1 MTDFKCDSCG
11 ACCRN
16 LNVLQSYGI
25 NNNGKF
31 AKLIA
36 DFPYKHTNGVCEMFD
51 TITNK
56 CTVYENRPIV
66 CNVKKLHDVCFPTVP
81 LSKWYS
87 INEKGC
93 NVLKRLK
100 FMKKT
105 PVYAIVD
112 MKGNIIL
119 IDTFKYLQGLCEIL
133 NGTVFDVSE
142 DDEVFYGH
150 HLQLNF
156 CGKVRLVDL
165 ANVEIKENEYYIL
178 NYNDTSKRS
187 LVLAYKNPDCDDELG
202 FGFNAA
208 EGGGFML
215 LSQLDSQVLIVPVRF
230 LLDIPNLKTCP

>member
-1 MTDFKCDSCG
+1 MTDFKCDGCG

-112 MKGNIIL
+112 IKGNIIL
-119 IDTFKYLQGLCEIL
+119 INTLEYLQGLCKIM
-133 NGTVFDVSE
+133 NGTVFDVTE
-142 DDEVFYGH
+142 ADEVLYGDHLHLTFY
-150 HLQLNF
+150 
-156 CGKVRLVDL
+156 GKVRVTDL
-165 ANVEIKENEYYIL
+165 ANTEVCEHRYYIIV
-178 NYNDTSKRS
+178 NIDTNEHC
-187 LVLAYKNPDCDDELG
+187 VVFAYRNPDLNNELG
-202 FGFNAA
+202 FGFNTAD
-208 EGGGFML
+208 GGSFLPLWDLRAGSL
-215 LSQLDSQVLIVPVRF
+215 VVPITI
-230 LLDIPNLKTCP
+230 LLDVPNMQIL